1 MPRKFGSTLNLQ
13 TQLVSTAALRRY
25 CLAVKPV
32 KWSFSGYKP
41 LLHHTTRPK
50 HTMCGMNITKMLVCK
65 FGMSLVLLHK
75 LGWTGNVQAGSVSRC
90 EHVVSL
96 NKHSADVASEILTD
110 IIAQTREHD
119 EFGLPYDI

>member
-1 MPRKFGSTLNLQ
+1 
-13 TQLVSTAALRRY
+13 
-25 CLAVKPV
+25 
-32 KWSFSGYKP
+32 
-41 LLHHTTRPK
+41 
-50 HTMCGMNITKMLVCK
+50 MCGMNITKMLVCK